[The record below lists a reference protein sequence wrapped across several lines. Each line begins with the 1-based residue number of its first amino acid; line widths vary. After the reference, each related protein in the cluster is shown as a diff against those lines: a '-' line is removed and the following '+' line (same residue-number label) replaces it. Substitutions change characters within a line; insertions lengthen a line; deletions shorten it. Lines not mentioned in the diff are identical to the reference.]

1 MQPQTQDPTNNEQ
14 IIDRLLWEQKQPS
27 IVGKPST
34 VGTSDSQDVLS
45 PDKQLLIT
53 TSRVVSIRY
62 RVYFL
67 VFLLLLVLFGNYILF
82 PARDAFQ
89 NTTAHLQ
96 TINLE
101 VDGFQTKKLQLDAD
115 KALITKMESQTD
127 TIISC
132 LNERVGCQDIDQSI
146 KNNFSF
152 ARSYIQLNNL
162 SDPKMVINEKILLA
176 NINDY
181 LLRDANGARNGSVNT
196 IAIGESKQFTGNLRY
211 VPLKLTITFND
222 KDALLLFIDNVEK
235 KVYPDPVYR
244 VLYKIDNVSYDI
256 ANYTTEQNADVD
268 LNAYYY
274 TD

>member
-1 MQPQTQDPTNNEQ
+1 MQPQPQDQNNNEE
-14 IIDRLLWEQKQPS
+14 IIDRLLREQKQS
-27 IVGKPST
+27 G
-34 VGTSDSQDVLS
+34 SQDVLS

-67 VFLLLLVLFGNYILF
+67 ILLLAIALFGSYVLF
-82 PARDAFQ
+82 PAWDTFQ
-89 NTTAHLQ
+89 NTTANLHAV
-96 TINLE
+96 NLE
-101 VDGFQTKKLQLDAD
+101 VDAFQTKKLQLDAD
-115 KALITKMESQTD
+115 AALIAKMESGAD

-132 LNERVGCQDIDQSI
+132 LNERVGCNDIDQSI

-181 LLRDANGARNGSVNT
+181 LLRETNGSKNGAINT

-211 VPLKLTITFND
+211 VPLKLTVTFND
-222 KDALLLFIDNVEK
+222 KDALLSFIDNVEK
-235 KVYPDPVYR
+235 KVFPNPAYR

-256 ANYTTEQNADVD
+256 ANYTTQQNADIT

>member
-1 MQPQTQDPTNNEQ
+1 MQPQPQDQTNNEE
-14 IIDRLLWEQKQPS
+14 IIDRLLREQKQS
-27 IVGKPST
+27 G
-34 VGTSDSQDVLS
+34 SQDVLS

-67 VFLLLLVLFGNYILF
+67 VLLLIIFLFGNYVLL
-82 PARDAFQ
+82 PAWDAFQ
-89 NTTAHLQ
+89 NTTANLQ
-96 TINLE
+96 AVNLE
-101 VDGFQTKKLQLDAD
+101 VNGFQTKKLQLDAD
-115 KALITKMESQTD
+115 AALIAKMESGAD

-132 LNERVGCQDIDQSI
+132 LNERVGCQTIDQSI
-146 KNNFSF
+146 RNNFSF

-181 LLRDANGARNGSVNT
+181 LLRDANGTRNGTVNT

-211 VPLKLTITFND
+211 VPVKLTVSFND
-222 KDALLLFIDNVEK
+222 KDALLSFIDNVEK
-235 KVYPDPVYR
+235 KVYPDPAYR
-244 VLYKIDNVSYDI
+244 VLYKINNVSYDI
-256 ANYTTEQNADVD
+256 ANYATQQNADID